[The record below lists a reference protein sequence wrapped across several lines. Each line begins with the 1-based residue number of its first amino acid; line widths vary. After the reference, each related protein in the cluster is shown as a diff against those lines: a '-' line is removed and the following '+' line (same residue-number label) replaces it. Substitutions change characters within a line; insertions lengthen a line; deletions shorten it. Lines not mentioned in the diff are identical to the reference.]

1 MHAVFEG
8 VVRRFSRE
16 LDGLDLDTS
25 QKHPLDK
32 DYLWGI
38 QETVEHLVLSYRVS
52 AKEMEARL
60 LKGRVSRHQRRTP
73 VQWVLQLMVLS
84 FGHMPQ
90 GVPTM
95 EETTP
100 VAGSM
105 PAMDGD
111 DLLALL
117 RKELD
122 AMDEVLNRCRR
133 QYGMERVATHPIL
146 GPMRVDQ
153 WRRFHVVHMLHHLEQ
168 LLRVKSQVAPNT
180 HRGEVF
186 DASLTKKLRIP
197 AHRSVT

>member
-38 QETVEHLVLSYRVS
+38 QEIVEHLVLNYRVN
-52 AKEMEARL
+52 AKELETRL
-60 LKGRVSRHQRRTP
+60 LKGRVSRRQWRSP

-84 FGHMPQ
+84 FGYMPR
-90 GVPTM
+90 GVPAM
-95 EETTP
+95 EGTTP

-105 PAMDGD
+105 PAMDGHE
-111 DLLALL
+111 LLALL
-117 RKELD
+117 RNELD
-122 AMDEVLNRCRR
+122 AMDELLTRCRG

-186 DASLTKKLRIP
+186 DAPLAKKLRIP
-197 AHRSVT
+197 AHRSIT